1 MDDKYTL
8 AIVGLLALLVYG
20 SVALICGYNGN
31 ISTLVIS
38 GIVGIVTG
46 TIGYVAGKRL

>member
-8 AIVGLLALLVYG
+8 AIIGLVALLVYG
-20 SVALICGYNGN
+20 CVALISGHNGD

-46 TIGYVAGKRL
+46 TIGFVMGKR

>member
-8 AIVGLLALLVYG
+8 AIIGLVALLVYG
-20 SVALICGYNGN
+20 CVALVSGHNGN

-46 TIGYVAGKRL
+46 TIGFVIGKR